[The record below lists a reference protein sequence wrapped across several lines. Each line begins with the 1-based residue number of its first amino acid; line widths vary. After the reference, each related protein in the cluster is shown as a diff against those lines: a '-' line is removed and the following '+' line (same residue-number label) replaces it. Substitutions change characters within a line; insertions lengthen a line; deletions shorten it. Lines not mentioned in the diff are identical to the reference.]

1 VQKASF
7 SKEKH
12 EITKGRKHEKAPES
26 KKRRLGLLLRRS
38 SLSCFRPFV
47 FRLAGATWVRG
58 DGMAERRLS
67 RFLSDYGM
75 SLVLLLLCLYYSAVT
90 FALQDPSGASGGEQ
104 LAREAQQRL
113 PPHARILIVTRDTR
127 EDNAFADAL
136 QGNLGGMEIVNDVR
150 GSPAD
155 ARAALQRIADSGGK
169 LDAIAA
175 NQAASSWAVLRHV
188 STRFRQLGDVPVLT
202 PRRYWWPNFLKADNL
217 RNIADQIV
225 IIAILAV
232 GMTFV
237 VITGGIDLSVGSLIA
252 LSAVVATLLIR
263 AVAGAESATARGMIG
278 ACLAAAAVCGLCGL
292 FSGAMVTFFQVPA
305 FIVTLAMML
314 AARGLSSELSRGASI
329 YQVPASFLWLGGGA
343 DLLGIPNGV
352 LLMIVLY
359 LAADVVMTRM
369 TLGRY
374 IYALGGNAEAAR
386 LSGVPVRR
394 VLLLVYTLSGVL
406 AGVGGIVMASR
417 LRSGAPTYGLMYEL
431 YAIAAVVVGGTS
443 LSGGEGKIFGTLI
456 GAFII
461 AVIKNGMNLTAVT
474 PFRQDV
480 VFGLVILGAVLLDR
494 LKRSFPTRLASTDS
508 RRGGRRL

>member
-1 VQKASF
+1 M
-7 SKEKH
+7 
-12 EITKGRKHEKAPES
+12 PE
-26 KKRRLGLLLRRS
+26 RRL
-38 SLSCFRPFV
+38 PQ
-47 FRLAGATWVRG
+47 A
-58 DGMAERRLS
+58 LS
-67 RFLSDYGM
+67 RFLTDYGM
-75 SLVLLLLCLYYSAVT
+75 ALVLLLLCVYYSAVT

-104 LAREAQQRL
+104 LARELERRSE
-113 PPHARILIVTRDTR
+113 PFSRVLIVTRDTR
-127 EDNAFADAL
+127 EDIAFADAL
-136 QGNLGGMEIVNDVR
+136 RRNLLRRSIEIIGDVR

-155 ARAALQRIADSGGK
+155 ARAELQRIADSGGK
-169 LDAIAA
+169 LDAILT
-175 NQAASSWAVLRHV
+175 NQAASSWAILQHV
-188 STRFRQLGDVPVLT
+188 SERFPQLGDVPVVT
-202 PRRYWWPNFLKADNL
+202 PRRYWWPNFLKPDNL

-225 IIAILAV
+225 IIAILAA

-252 LSAVVATLLIR
+252 LSAVMATLLIR
-263 AVAGAESATARGMIG
+263 DVAGAEAATASGMFLS
-278 ACLAAAAVCGLCGL
+278 CLAAVALCGLCGL

-314 AARGLSSELSRGASI
+314 VARGLASEVSHGASI

-343 DLLGIPNGV
+343 DLFGIPNGV
-352 LLMIVLY
+352 LLMIALY
-359 LAADVVMTRM
+359 VVSDVVMTRM

-374 IYALGGNAEAAR
+374 VYAIGGNAEAAR

-394 VLLLVYTLSGVL
+394 VLLLVYAVSGLL
-406 AGVGGIVMASR
+406 AGVGGVVMASR

-461 AVIKNGMNLTAVT
+461 AVIKNGMNLTGVT

-480 VFGLVILGAVLLDR
+480 VFGAVILGAVLLDR
-494 LKRSFPTRLASTDS
+494 LKGRL
-508 RRGGRRL
+508 RLRAKPQATKSS